1 MTMKYLLPGLIVVLT
16 FFYACKKEEILK
28 LEANVNQAYAFDI
41 GTAWEVNISTK
52 VKGFMEEENNGKFKM
67 SLFYTIDLV
76 TPTGKTITGI
86 TSRAEDKIDKEKLP
100 DFILDSQF
108 NLDTTYVPGKYKA
121 IINIR
126 DVITGKT
133 ATATGTFDLTK
144 D

>member
-1 MTMKYLLPGLIVVLT
+1 MKYLLSGIIVLLT
-16 FFYACKKEEILK
+16 FFYACKKEESQK
-28 LEANVNQAYAFDI
+28 LDASVNQAYAFDI

-67 SLFYTIDLV
+67 SLSYSIDIV
-76 TPTGKTITGI
+76 TPMGKTISGI
-86 TSRAEDKIDKEKLP
+86 VSKTEDKIDKEKLP

-126 DVITGKT
+126 DVITGKS
-133 ATATGTFDLTK
+133 ASATGSFDLTK

>member
-1 MTMKYLLPGLIVVLT
+1 MKYLLSGLIVLLT
-16 FFYACKKEEILK
+16 FVYACKKEESQK
-28 LEANVNQAYAFDI
+28 LEASVNQAYAFDI
-41 GTAWEVNISTK
+41 GTAWEVNVSTK

-67 SLFYTIDLV
+67 SLSYTIDLV
-76 TPTGKTITGI
+76 TPGGKTINGI
-86 TSRAEDKIDKEKLP
+86 ANKTEDKIDKEKLP

-133 ATATGTFDLTK
+133 ASATGSFDLTK

>member
-1 MTMKYLLPGLIVVLT
+1 MKYLLSGLIVLLT
-16 FFYACKKEEILK
+16 FIYACKKEESPK
-28 LEANVNQAYAFDI
+28 LEASINQVYAFDI
-41 GTAWEVNISTK
+41 GSAWEVNISTK

-67 SLFYTIDLV
+67 SLSYSIDLV
-76 TPTGKTITGI
+76 TPMGKIINGI
-86 TSRAEDKIDKEKLP
+86 VNKTEDKIDKEKLP

-126 DVITGKT
+126 DVITGKS
-133 ATATGTFDLTK
+133 ASATGSFDLTK

>member
-1 MTMKYLLPGLIVVLT
+1 MKYLLSGLIILLKFV
-16 FFYACKKEEILK
+16 YACKKEESQK
-28 LEANVNQAYAFDI
+28 LEASVNQVYAFDI

-67 SLFYTIDLV
+67 SLSYSIDLV
-76 TPTGKTITGI
+76 TPMGKTISGI
-86 TSRAEDKIDKEKLP
+86 VNKTEDKIDKEKLP

-133 ATATGTFDLTK
+133 ASATGSFDLTK

>member
-1 MTMKYLLPGLIVVLT
+1 MKYLLSGLIVLLI
-16 FFYACKKEEILK
+16 FIYACKKEDIPNLD
-28 LEANVNQAYAFDI
+28 ASINQAYAFDI
-41 GTAWEVNISTK
+41 GSAWEVNISTK
-52 VKGFMEEENNGKFKM
+52 VKGFMEEAAKGKYKM
-67 SLFYTIDLV
+67 SLSYTIDIV
-76 TPTGKTITGI
+76 TPAGKTINNI
-86 TSRAEDKIDKEKLP
+86 TSKTEDKIDKEVLS

-133 ATATGTFDLTK
+133 ASASGTFDLTK

>member
-1 MTMKYLLPGLIVVLT
+1 MKYLLPGLIVLLT
-16 FFYACKKEEILK
+16 FVYACKKEESLK
-28 LEANVNQAYAFDI
+28 LETSVNQAYAFDI

-67 SLFYTIDLV
+67 SLSYTIDLEKPGGETV
-76 TPTGKTITGI
+76 KGIISKT
-86 TSRAEDKIDKEKLP
+86 EDKIDKEKLP

-133 ATATGTFDLTK
+133 ASATTSFDLAK

>member
-1 MTMKYLLPGLIVVLT
+1 MKYLLSGIIVVLT
-16 FFYACKKEEILK
+16 FVYACKKEESQK
-28 LEANVNQAYAFDI
+28 LDASVNQAYAFDI

-67 SLFYTIDLV
+67 SLSYSIDIV
-76 TPTGKTITGI
+76 TPMGKTISGI
-86 TSRAEDKIDKEKLP
+86 VSKTEDKIDKEKLP

-133 ATATGTFDLTK
+133 ASATGSFDLTK

>member
-1 MTMKYLLPGLIVVLT
+1 
-16 FFYACKKEEILK
+16 
-28 LEANVNQAYAFDI
+28 
-41 GTAWEVNISTK
+41 
-52 VKGFMEEENNGKFKM
+52 MEEENNGKFKM
-67 SLFYTIDLV
+67 SLSYTIDLV
-76 TPTGKTITGI
+76 KPKGETIKGIISKT
-86 TSRAEDKIDKEKLP
+86 EDKIDKEKLP

-133 ATATGTFDLTK
+133 ASATGTFDLSK

>member
-1 MTMKYLLPGLIVVLT
+1 MKYLLPGLIVLLT
-16 FFYACKKEEILK
+16 FVNACKKEESPK
-28 LEANVNQAYAFDI
+28 LEASVNQAYAFDI
-41 GTAWEVNISTK
+41 GSAWEVNISTK

-67 SLFYTIDLV
+67 SLSYTIDLV
-76 TPTGKTITGI
+76 TPGGKTINGI
-86 TSRAEDKIDKEKLP
+86 ANKTEDKIDKEKLP

-108 NLDTTYVPGKYKA
+108 NLDTTYIPGKYKV

-133 ATATGTFDLTK
+133 ASATGTFELSK

>member
-1 MTMKYLLPGLIVVLT
+1 MKYLLPGLILLLT
-16 FFYACKKEEILK
+16 FVYACKKEESLK
-28 LEANVNQAYAFDI
+28 LEASVNQAYAFDI

-52 VKGFMEEENNGKFKM
+52 VKGFMEEGNNGKFKM
-67 SLFYTIDLV
+67 SLSYTIDLV
-76 TPTGKTITGI
+76 TPGGKTINGI
-86 TSRAEDKIDKEKLP
+86 ISKTEDKIDKEKLP

-133 ATATGTFDLTK
+133 ASAITFFDLAK